1 MKIIYLLPPS
11 EGKNTWGNNTEESLK
26 YNFEKPLDIAKN
38 ATEKDLKC
46 KEKRYE
52 EGIALNTE
60 IEISPKLPSIE
71 RYSWVMYNAID
82 YSWMS
87 PEWKQY
93 FSENFLILSGMYGIL
108 RPDDMIGNYKLPI
121 ETKWLYQFWGT
132 QITDT
137 LNALDVDVI
146 VDFLP
151 GSYGKMIQWKDIHAK
166 IVRVNFLHTKD
177 GELKKM
183 THGVKKVKWEYIKKL
198 CESGEIELPGD
209 ISDDIYTLDII
220 SP

>member
-11 EGKNTWGNNTEESLK
+11 EGKNTWGNNTEESPK
-26 YNFEKPLDIAKN
+26 YNFEKPLGIAKN

-52 EGIALNTE
+52 EGIALNTD
-60 IEISPKLPSIE
+60 IETSPKLSSIE
-71 RYSWVMYNAID
+71 RYSWVMYNTID

-87 PEWKQY
+87 SEWKQY
-93 FSENFLILSGMYGIL
+93 FTENFLILSGMYGIL

-166 IVRVNFLHTKD
+166 IVRVNFLHTKN

-183 THGVKKVKWEYIKKL
+183 THGVKKVKGEYIKEL
-198 CESGEIELPGD
+198 CGKGGIVIWYTDNDKKEI
-209 ISDDIYTLDII
+209 II
-220 SP
+220 DVVV